1 MKNICF
7 VIHNIQCGGGTERVC
22 ATIANELCNRGYNI
36 SIISYDAKKAPFFR
50 FDPKI
55 KIGNMLTNILER
67 RTRRFKWYAA
77 WKLKRFLLANKV
89 DLVIDVDTIHALWTY
104 RAIKNTNIKWISWDH
119 FNFTYCTKSFER
131 MQALQL
137 IEMYANKLVL
147 LSKADKQT
155 YLEET
160 NIPENK
166 IIQIYNPLS
175 FEAESY
181 QERNKKQVL
190 AIGRISYQKGF
201 DLLLQAWKIVETK
214 INDWHLEIVCGYGD
228 YHALEEEAHSM
239 GIKNITCSPP
249 TNNVQGKFEG
259 SSIFVLSSRFEGF
272 GLVLTEAMTMSVPCV
287 SFDCPVGPNEIIINN
302 ENGLL
307 AKPEDVNDLAEK
319 LIYMIK
325 NKDERIRMGKNAY
338 ESSKRFSID
347 TIIPQWIKLID
358 NL

>member
-22 ATIANELCNRGYNI
+22 ATIANALCNRGYHI
-36 SIISYDAKKAPFFR
+36 SIISYDAKKAPFFY
-50 FDPKI
+50 FDPRI

-77 WKLKRFLLANKV
+77 WKLKRFLLTNKV

-104 RAIKNTNIKWISWDH
+104 RAIKDTNIKWISWDH
-119 FNFTYCTKSFER
+119 FNFTYCTESFER
-131 MQALQL
+131 IQALQL
-137 IEMYANKLVL
+137 IEMHANKLVL
-147 LSKADKQT
+147 LSKADKKT
-155 YLEET
+155 YLEQT

-181 QERNKKQVL
+181 QEHKNKK
-190 AIGRISYQKGF
+190 IITITRISYEKGT
-201 DLLLQAWKIVETK
+201 DLLLKAWKIVEAR
-214 INDWHLEIVCGYGD
+214 IHDWELEIVCGYGD
-228 YHALEEEAHSM
+228 YKALEDEAHSM
-239 GIKNITCSPP
+239 GMTHITCSPP
-249 TNNVQGKFEG
+249 TNNVKEKLKS
-259 SSIFVLSSRFEGF
+259 SSIFVLPSRLEGF

-287 SFDCPVGPNEIIINN
+287 SFDCLGPREIIANN

-307 AKPEDVNDLAEK
+307 AKPEDINDLAEK
-319 LIYMIK
+319 IIYMIK
-325 NKDERIRMGKNAY
+325 NKDERIRMGRNAY